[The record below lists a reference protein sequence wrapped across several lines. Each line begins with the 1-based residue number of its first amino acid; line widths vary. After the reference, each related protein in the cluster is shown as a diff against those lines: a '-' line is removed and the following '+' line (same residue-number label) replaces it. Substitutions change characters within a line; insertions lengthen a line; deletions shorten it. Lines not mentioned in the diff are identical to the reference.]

1 MCHGE
6 RVGEVLDHDSC
17 QKPDST
23 HWGWDGFI
31 SGNSIEN
38 STSTFHMKEVID
50 TGIDRPWISSVDGRC
65 VSIIPATYGVGSV
78 VAGALWSSIV
88 GDIPTVWSAWWYVL
102 RLDAS
107 KLRTVG
113 TLHRLH
119 SFNHATQLWQAS
131 WIPYGWFS
139 ISALHMLCPSKVAIR
154 AARLFTAMVKIRDS
168 NGSGSIIVVAGVV
181 PRKSLFAELR
191 WQIFLWHPIPSWC

>member
-1 MCHGE
+1 MCHGK

-88 GDIPTVWSAWWYVL
+88 GDIRTVWNAWCFEAQNCRYP
-102 RLDAS
+102 A
-107 KLRTVG
+107 
-113 TLHRLH
+113 
-119 SFNHATQLWQAS
+119 
-131 WIPYGWFS
+131 
-139 ISALHMLCPSKVAIR
+139 
-154 AARLFTAMVKIRDS
+154 
-168 NGSGSIIVVAGVV
+168 
-181 PRKSLFAELR
+181 LFAFIQPCDAALTG
-191 WQIFLWHPIPSWC
+191 IMDPIWLVFDICPAYAVSLQSRNPRCQTVHSND